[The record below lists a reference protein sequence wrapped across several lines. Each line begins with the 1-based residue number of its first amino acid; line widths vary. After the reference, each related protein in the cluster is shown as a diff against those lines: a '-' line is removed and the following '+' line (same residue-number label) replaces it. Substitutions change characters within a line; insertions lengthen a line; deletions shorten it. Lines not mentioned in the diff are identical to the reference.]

1 MRVARLHGVGD
12 VRLGDEDPPTA
23 AAGESLVRVG
33 AVGLCGSDLHW
44 FDQGGIGDAVIT
56 RPIVPGH
63 EIAGTVITG
72 PHEGRLVA
80 VDPAIPC
87 GHCAM
92 CLEGHRNL
100 CPTAGFSGHG
110 SLDGGLREVMSW
122 PTHLL
127 HPLPDSV
134 TAADGAVLEPLG
146 VALHAWD
153 LSHAAL
159 GSTVAVVGC
168 GPIGLLLVQV
178 AIAGGAGRV
187 IAVDPLPHRREA
199 ALRYGAE
206 VGLTVEQAADPAV
219 WAELTGL
226 GCGVSFEVAG
236 NDDAIELALVAARPG
251 ARVMLAGIP
260 DDDHSGFPAGLTR
273 RKGLTLVLVRRMKEM
288 YDRTVALVEAGDVDV
303 RSIVSETFPLTRT
316 AEAFTSGTA
325 RGGLKVVIAPD
336 QD

>member
-1 MRVARLHGVGD
+1 MRVARLHAVGD
-12 VRLGDEDPPTA
+12 VRLSEEAPPA
-23 AAGESLVRVG
+23 AADGESLVRVG

-44 FDQGGIGDAVIT
+44 FDRGGIGDAVIT
-56 RPIVPGH
+56 RPVVPGH
-63 EIAGTVITG
+63 EIAGTALSG

-80 VDPAIPC
+80 VDPAVPC
-87 GHCAM
+87 GHCPM
-92 CLEGHRNL
+92 CLEGERNL
-100 CPTAGFSGHG
+100 CPTVGFSGHG
-110 SLDGGLREVMSW
+110 SLDGGLREVMAW

-127 HPLPDSV
+127 HPLPESM

-153 LSHAAL
+153 LSHASL
-159 GSTVAVVGC
+159 GTTVAVVGC

-178 AIAGGAGRV
+178 ALAGGAGRV

-199 ALRYGAE
+199 AVRYGADVALSAE
-206 VGLTVEQAADPAV
+206 HAADPAV
-219 WAELTGL
+219 WSDLAGL

-236 NDDAIELALVAARPG
+236 NDAAIELALLAARPG

-303 RSIVSETFPLTRT
+303 RSIVSETFPLDRT
-316 AEAFTSGTA
+316 AEAFTSAAA
-325 RGGLKVVIAPD
+325 RGGLKVVIAPN

>member
-1 MRVARLHGVGD
+1 MRVARLHAVGD
-12 VRLGDEDPPTA
+12 VRLSEEPSPA
-23 AAGESLVRVG
+23 AADGESLVRVG
-33 AVGLCGSDLHW
+33 AVGLCGTDLHW
-44 FDQGGIGDAVIT
+44 FNQGGVGDAVIT
-56 RPIVPGH
+56 RPLVPGH
-63 EIAGTVITG
+63 EIAGIALSG
-72 PHEGRLVA
+72 QHEGRLVA

-87 GHCAM
+87 GHCPL

-100 CPTAGFSGHG
+100 CPTGTFSGHG
-110 SLDGGLREVMSW
+110 SLDGGLREVMAW

-127 HPLPDSV
+127 HPLPDTM

-178 AIAGGAGRV
+178 ALAGGAGRV
-187 IAVDPLPHRREA
+187 IAVDPLPHRRDA
-199 ALRYGAE
+199 AVRDGAE
-206 VGLTVEQAADPAV
+206 VALTVEQAADPTV
-219 WAELTGL
+219 WAELVGL
-226 GCGVSFEVAG
+226 GCGVSFEVTG
-236 NDDAIELALVAARPG
+236 NDGGIELALLAARHG
-251 ARVMLAGIP
+251 ARVVLIGIP
-260 DDDHSGFPAGLTR
+260 DDDRSGFPAGLTR

-303 RSIVSETFPLTRT
+303 RSIVSETFPLART
-316 AEAFTSGTA
+316 AEAFTAAAA
-325 RGGLKVVIAPD
+325 RGGLKVVIAPN

>member
-1 MRVARLHGVGD
+1 
-12 VRLGDEDPPTA
+12 
-23 AAGESLVRVG
+23 
-33 AVGLCGSDLHW
+33 
-44 FDQGGIGDAVIT
+44 
-56 RPIVPGH
+56 
-63 EIAGTVITG
+63 
-72 PHEGRLVA
+72 
-80 VDPAIPC
+80 
-87 GHCAM
+87 M

-100 CPTAGFSGHG
+100 CPTVGFSGHG
-110 SLDGGLREVMSW
+110 SLDGGLREVMAW

-127 HPLPDSV
+127 YPLPDSM

-159 GSTVAVVGC
+159 GATVAVVGC

-178 AIAGGAGRV
+178 ALAGGAGRV
-187 IAVDPLPHRREA
+187 IAVDPLAHRREA
-199 ALRYGAE
+199 AVRYGAE
-206 VGLTVEQAADPAV
+206 VALTPEQAADPDV
-219 WAELTGL
+219 WADLAGL

-236 NDDAIELALVAARPG
+236 NDAAIELALLAARPG

-288 YDRTVALVEAGDVDV
+288 YERTIALVEDGNVDV
-303 RSIVSETFPLTRT
+303 RSIVSETFPLRSA
-316 AEAFTSGTA
+316 AEAFRSATA

-336 QD
+336 QG

>member
-12 VRLGDEDPPTA
+12 VRLGDEDTPSPA
-23 AAGESLVRVG
+23 EGESLVRVG

-56 RPIVPGH
+56 RPVVPGH
-63 EIAGTVITG
+63 EIAGTALTG

-87 GHCAM
+87 GHCAL

-100 CPTAGFSGHG
+100 CPTVRFSGHG
-110 SLDGGLREVMSW
+110 SLDGGLREVMAW

-127 HPLPDSV
+127 HPLPDAM

-159 GSTVAVVGC
+159 RSTVAVVGC

-178 AIAGGAGRV
+178 ALAGGAGRV

-199 ALRYGAE
+199 AVRYGAE
-206 VGLTVEQAADPAV
+206 VALTPEQATEADA
-219 WAELTGL
+219 WAYLTGL

-236 NDDAIELALVAARPG
+236 NDAAIEAALLAARPG

-288 YDRTVALVEAGDVDV
+288 YERTIALAESGDVDV
-303 RSIVSETFPLTRT
+303 RSLVSDTYPLDR
-316 AEAFTSGTA
+316 AADAFTSATA
-325 RGGLKVVIAPD
+325 RGGLKVVVAPD
-336 QD
+336 QR